1 MGTHRNL
8 GEDVEDKRQ
17 DRHVHLDPVAAKPLL
32 QILWHR
38 DGPGGDVHGDK
49 DPAQGQKQP
58 GCLGEWG
65 EGDLYILDAER
76 GAAPI
81 PGRALSQEAR
91 DLGPNL
97 GAVWSDE
104 SLFLLQALISSSV
117 KWVLDLPCSLPKH
130 LQGFSQH

>member
-32 QILWHR
+32 QVLRHR
-38 DGPGGDVHGDK
+38 DRPGGDVHRDE

-65 EGDLYILDAER
+65 EVGLYILDAER
-76 GAAPI
+76 GAAPTL
-81 PGRALSQEAR
+81 GGELSQGTR
-91 DLGPNL
+91 D
-97 GAVWSDE
+97 WD
-104 SLFLLQALISSSV
+104 LILVLCGLMSPSS
-117 KWVLDLPCSLPKH
+117 
-130 LQGFSQH
+130 FSRP